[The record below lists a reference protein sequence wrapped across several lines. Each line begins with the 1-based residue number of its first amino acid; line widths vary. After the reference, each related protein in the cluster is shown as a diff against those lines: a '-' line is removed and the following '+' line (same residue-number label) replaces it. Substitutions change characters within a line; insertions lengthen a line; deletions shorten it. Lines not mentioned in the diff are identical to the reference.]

1 MSILEKLII
10 DIMGRL
16 VSTYVW
22 DKRVVIKAFAKKL
35 FSYLLLVASFAFII
49 TMLRKSFDK
58 QQLVIIIMVFAI
70 AFVVAN
76 NKKDTVATL

>member
-1 MSILEKLII
+1 MSIIETHITNLIDGLLVFYLCSKL
-10 DIMGRL
+10 G
-16 VSTYVW
+16 
-22 DKRVVIKAFAKKL
+22 VIKAFAKKL
-35 FSYLLLVASFAFII
+35 FSYLLLVASSAYII

-58 QQLVIIIMVFAI
+58 QQLVIIIIVLAI